1 MSVVFGGHPIVETQS
16 QCLLESFSIWT
27 PSLTRIFHPPVSA
40 NRVTW
45 SPSTWGKSFFSSICA
60 AVICLSVSQSPVSI
74 SFLSSAVRNNSGSHF
89 PSSALSS
96 SDEITTAFPVLPLF
110 FFTSGWLASP
120 EGCVLWFFPLF
131 VWGWLLTPSSEDSDS
146 SLVLPYF
153 FRLFVWGCS
162 LSLSSSD
169 SQWLLHLLPPWHL
182 EEQVAPFFWHTQR
195 WVVHPVLQLQQLD
208 WKSFWGLS
216 RWAASRKESTRS
228 SCQPFTI
235 SSRSPW
241 NGSRSPSR
249 SKPSGHHADICKKQE
264 LGQVDIK
271 NRRTKI

>member
-1 MSVVFGGHPIVETQS
+1 MAVYN
-16 QCLLESFSIWT
+16 
-27 PSLTRIFHPPVSA
+27 SLTTRFVYI
-40 NRVTW
+40 VTW
-45 SPSTWGKSFFSSICA
+45 SRG
-60 AVICLSVSQSPVSI
+60 
-74 SFLSSAVRNNSGSHF
+74 
-89 PSSALSS
+89 
-96 SDEITTAFPVLPLF
+96 VL
-110 FFTSGWLASP
+110 
-120 EGCVLWFFPLF
+120 LWFFPLF

-146 SLVLPYF
+146 SLVLPH

-182 EEQVAPFFWHTQR
+182 EEQVAPFFRHTQR

-208 WKSFWGLS
+208 WKSFWGLT

-241 NGSRSPSR
+241 NGSRNKWLSNC
-249 SKPSGHHADICKKQE
+249 GILNWADIQK
-264 LGQVDIK
+264 
-271 NRRTKI
+271 